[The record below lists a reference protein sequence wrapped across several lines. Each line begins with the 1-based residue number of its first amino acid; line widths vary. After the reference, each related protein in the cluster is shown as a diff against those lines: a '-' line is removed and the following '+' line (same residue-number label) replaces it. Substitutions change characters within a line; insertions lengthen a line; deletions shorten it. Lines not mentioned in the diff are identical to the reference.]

1 MLRVPQVRSI
11 ASYEIELVWSGF
23 RGSDIL
29 QTVRVRCPG
38 RVVVGNTRF
47 WLILALF
54 AGGGWLFHQNYQIA
68 GFEGGLQII
77 RRPVPAAASKDATSP
92 STSASHQ
99 TIRIASLNAH
109 VLGRSKLEKSQAIN
123 VLCRLIRRYDIIAIQ
138 DIRARTDDVI
148 PRLIE
153 LVNLDNREFDY
164 VIGPRVGRPPD
175 VQQFAFLFDRNTVEV
190 DRHQLYVVNDPDDLL
205 HYEPLVAWFRVRGP
219 PADQAF
225 TFSLVNTRIAP
236 SRPLPELDKLDDVFR
251 AVLRDGRQE
260 DDVILLGDFGAD
272 DKNLGE
278 LGAMADLYAVISQV
292 PSNTERTRQLDN
304 LLFEHRSTR
313 EFTGQGGCFDFLREY
328 NLSMQEALEVSTHL
342 PVWAEF
348 SIYEGGTPGKVA
360 GAGKPLR

>member
-1 MLRVPQVRSI
+1 MRKSTWF
-11 ASYEIELVWSGF
+11 ELVWPGF
-23 RGSDIL
+23 RRSDIL
-29 QTVRVRCPG
+29 HSVRARCPG
-38 RVVVGNTRF
+38 KVVVGNTRF
-47 WLILALF
+47 WLILALL

-68 GFEGGLQII
+68 RFEGGLQII
-77 RRPVPAAASKDATSP
+77 RRTVPANE
-92 STSASHQ
+92 STDTHRPPASASRQ

-153 LVNLDNREFDY
+153 MVNLDNREFDY
-164 VIGPRVGRPPD
+164 VIGPRVGRAPD
-175 VQQFAFLFDRNTVEV
+175 LQQFAFLFDRNTVEV

-205 HYEPLVAWFRVRGP
+205 QYEPLVAWFRVRGP
-219 PADQAF
+219 PSDQAF
-225 TFSLVNTRIAP
+225 TFSLVNTRVDP
-236 SRPLPELDKLDDVFR
+236 SRPLPELDKLDDVYR
-251 AVLRDGRQE
+251 AVRRDGRQE
-260 DDVILLGDFGAD
+260 DDVLLLGDFGAD

-278 LGAMADLYAVISQV
+278 LGSMADLYAVISQV

-360 GAGKPLR
+360 GKNKPLR

>member
-1 MLRVPQVRSI
+1 MFRLGVRPQS
-11 ASYEIELVWSGF
+11 ELVWPGF
-23 RGSDIL
+23 RRSDIL
-29 QTVRVRCPG
+29 RPVRVRCPG
-38 RVVVGNTRF
+38 KVVVGNTRF
-47 WLILALF
+47 WLILALL

-68 GFEGGLQII
+68 RFEGGLQII
-77 RRPVPAAASKDATSP
+77 RRTVPADASNGADRLPA
-92 STSASHQ
+92 SASRQ

-153 LVNLDNREFDY
+153 MINLDNREFDY
-164 VIGPRVGRPPD
+164 VIGPRVGRAPD
-175 VQQFAFLFDRNTVEV
+175 LQQFAFLFDRNTVEV

-205 HYEPLVAWFRVRGP
+205 QYEPLVAWFRVRGP
-219 PADQAF
+219 PSDEAF
-225 TFSLVNTRIAP
+225 TFSLVNTRVDP
-236 SRPLPELDKLDDVFR
+236 SRPLPELNKLDDVYR

-260 DDVILLGDFGAD
+260 DDVLLLGDFGAD

-278 LGAMADLYAVISQV
+278 LGSMADLYAVISQI
-292 PSNTERTRQLDN
+292 PSNTERTQQLDN
-304 LLFEHRSTR
+304 VLFEHRSTR

-360 GAGKPLR
+360 GKNQPLR